1 MDNFVN
7 KKQIQYKLYLP
18 ASKNAFDMY
27 EKRLKITDVKEINKE
42 IIGKLFVF
50 ALKDY
55 QENKLTIEEF
65 SDISGYLFNID
76 KVNNLSLVDVNN
88 KLNMAIIAGM
98 ELFWYSQQDNEDSK
112 NWYKKFQKTIKNY
125 PSKKRQ

>member
-1 MDNFVN
+1 VN

>member
-1 MDNFVN
+1 MN

>member
-1 MDNFVN
+1 
-7 KKQIQYKLYLP
+7 
-18 ASKNAFDMY
+18 MY